1 VGAEVRRRGGKIYFF
16 PRRMSYLI
24 EMIQKVQH
32 ENTGDTWER
41 MKERGEMENL

>member
-1 VGAEVRRRGGKIYFF
+1 
-16 PRRMSYLI
+16 MSYLI
-24 EMIQKVQH
+24 EMIQKVQY